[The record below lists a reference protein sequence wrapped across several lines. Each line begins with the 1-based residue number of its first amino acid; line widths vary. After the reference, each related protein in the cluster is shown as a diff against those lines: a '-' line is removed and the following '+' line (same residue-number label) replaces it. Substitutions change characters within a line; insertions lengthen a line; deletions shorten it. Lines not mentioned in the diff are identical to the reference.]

1 MSLKDNFNQAI
12 KEILRKDGAVT
23 PPSSPE
29 LEKFVREREGAVEP
43 AVSEPVIPKSVPV
56 PEVAAD
62 ETVGITPGNVPRV
75 TDADALLRSVKTGE
89 QAAQGGQ
96 TGQVGTGGTGGQGS
110 GQPETVY
117 PRGGAVDALLGS
129 GRRGV
134 EEPDYNSAGR
144 TPGANN
150 PYPGGYPGAGGYP
163 QSGGYSQANAYNA
176 AGVGSPY
183 GQGGT
188 RERSPGYGAFTGL
201 NTPIPDRF
209 EAEETTIISR
219 NTVIDGN
226 IRAFANVSIEGSVK
240 GDVKIT
246 KDITMSGRVVGNIEC
261 NNSNLMGASM
271 QGNVVS
277 KGQVQLDRDSLLLG
291 DISAGYVNINGKIKG
306 NVDIGGKAEF
316 KSESYILGNISAAT
330 ITVIDGANIQGY
342 VNTTA
347 FRDTT
352 QNVFPESVAIE
363 QE

>member
-23 PPSSPE
+23 TPPPSPE
-29 LEKFVREREGAVEP
+29 LEKFVREQEAAAAP
-43 AVSEPVIPKSVPV
+43 VSEPVIPKSTPV
-56 PEVAAD
+56 PEIDDTA
-62 ETVGITPGNVPRV
+62 GITPGNVPRV

-89 QAAQGGQ
+89 QGDGGQ
-96 TGQVGTGGTGGQGS
+96 SNAGLSGGAGYTGGAS
-110 GQPETVY
+110 GAEAVY
-117 PRGGAVDALLGS
+117 PRGGAVDSLLGS
-129 GRRGV
+129 GRRAY

-150 PYPGGYPGAGGYP
+150 PYAGAGVEP
-163 QSGGYSQANAYNA
+163 PYNRP
-176 AGVGSPY
+176 G
-183 GQGGT
+183 
-188 RERSPGYGAFTGL
+188 RDRSAGYGAYSGI

>member
-12 KEILRKDGAVT
+12 KEILRKDGAVAA
-23 PPSSPE
+23 PSPE
-29 LEKFVREREGAVEP
+29 LEKFVKEKEAAET
-43 AVSEPVIPKSVPV
+43 AAPVIPKATPV
-56 PEVAAD
+56 PEVD
-62 ETVGITPGNVPRV
+62 DKGLTPGNVPRV

-89 QAAQGGQ
+89 QGGEE
-96 TGQVGTGGTGGQGS
+96 
-110 GQPETVY
+110 PVY
-117 PRGGAVDALLGS
+117 PKGSAVDALLGS
-129 GRRGV
+129 GRRAYD
-134 EEPDYNSAGR
+134 EPDYGSAGR
-144 TPGANN
+144 TPGAN
-150 PYPGGYPGAGGYP
+150 AA
-163 QSGGYSQANAYNA
+163 YSQASSYSQ

-183 GQGGT
+183 TAG
-188 RERSPGYGAFTGL
+188 RERTPGYGAYSGL

-306 NVDIGGKAEF
+306 NVDISGKAEF

-347 FRDTT
+347 FRDNT